1 MSAERTVTVITPP
14 SDTPFPGPLRFV
26 RFATGHYA
34 LQDCTGWTIG
44 LFVPTT
50 PDQERLAATVE
61 QINDDLRACAAIRVA
76 YGYRPRPA
84 PRGDAP
90 EARR

>member
-14 SDTPFPGPLRFV
+14 PDTPFPGPLRLV
-26 RFATGHYA
+26 RYDTGHYA

-50 PDQERLAATVE
+50 PDQERMAATVK
-61 QINDDLRACAAIRVA
+61 QINGDLRGCAAIRAA
-76 YGYRPRPA
+76 YSYRPRRS
-84 PRGDAP
+84 PRDDAH
-90 EARR
+90 EAAG